1 MDILVSGDDEVALT
15 VTEALMGRHKVVLL
29 APASWQ
35 AAQLERLDAEVV
47 RGRPTSTEALKR
59 AGADRCQVFIACGDN
74 DEANIVA
81 CLGAKAVGVPR
92 SICMLG
98 HPGFLEADH
107 DDELAESVGV
117 DVIVRPWEQLAE
129 EILRIVT
136 VPGALDVELLA
147 SQRIEI
153 LAYAVEDRA
162 PITRFPIKQYPLPP
176 DVVLLSLRRNGDTEI
191 VRGDTRLQAG
201 DRLTVMGKPSAVDVL
216 LYEHLRSPEHTRDRK
231 AATLVGGGVV
241 GFLVAKGLAE
251 QGWKIRLIEIDRA
264 RAKEIA
270 PQLPR
275 VLVLHGDGSD
285 LEVLRDEQVDQAPV
299 LIAVTDNDEKNL
311 LVSMMARTLGVRRVI
326 TRASRLANEKL
337 FEDLGV
343 DVVRSARGAAVR
355 TIVHNAIDVRT
366 EVRAELEHGDI
377 HVYELELP
385 ERYAPIALKDI
396 HTNLFSIVGAVVR
409 RRDVLIP
416 RGDTVIQGGDHLFV
430 FCKLEHEGSSREMY
444 LDPPPP
450 TEVGE

>member
-15 VTEALMGRHKVVLL
+15 VTEALMERHQVVLL
-29 APASWQ
+29 APESWRV
-35 AAQLERLDAEVV
+35 ARLDRLDAEVV
-47 RGRPTSTEALKR
+47 RGRATSTEALKR
-59 AGADRCQVFIACGDN
+59 AGADHCHVFIACSDN

-81 CLGAKAVGVPR
+81 CLGAKAIGVPR

-98 HPGFLEADH
+98 NPGFLEADH
-107 DDELAESVGV
+107 DDVHAESVGV

-136 VPGALDVELLA
+136 VPGALEVELLA

-153 LAYAVEDRA
+153 LAHAVEDRA

-176 DVVLLSLRRNGDTEI
+176 DVVLLSVRRGGDTEI
-191 VRGDTRLQAG
+191 VRGDTQLRVG
-201 DRLTVMGKPSAVDVL
+201 DKLTVMGKPAAVDVL
-216 LYEHLRSPEHTRDRK
+216 LYGHLRSPEHKRDRRS
-231 AATLVGGGVV
+231 ATIVGGGVV
-241 GFLVAKGLAE
+241 GFLVAEGLAG
-251 QGWKIRLIEIDRA
+251 QGWETRLLEIDRA

-270 PQLPR
+270 PLLPR
-275 VLVLHGDGSD
+275 TLVLHGDGSD
-285 LEVLRDEQVDQAPV
+285 LEVLQEEQVDQAPV

-326 TRASRLANEKL
+326 TRASRLSNEKL
-337 FEDLGV
+337 FEELGV

-355 TIVHNAIDVRT
+355 TIVHNTVDVRT

-385 ERYAPIALKDI
+385 ARYAPIALRDI

-409 RRDVLIP
+409 GRDVLIP
-416 RGDTVIQGGDHLFV
+416 HGNTVVQGGDHLFV
-430 FCKLEHEGSSREMY
+430 FCKLEHEDSSREMY
-444 LDPPPP
+444 LDPPA
-450 TEVGE
+450 TEIET